1 MAATAFAL
9 INRSAGGSMRAM
21 SNAYKLVSAAP
32 LTPCI
37 GLCRLDGQGLCL
49 GCQRTGEEIGRW
61 AHMSDSERWVFMRE
75 VLPARQSA
83 AMKDDALAPLLAALH
98 PLSMPPT
105 APGWNHDD
113 MTVLLGTADRQPAAV
128 LVGFREGVQ
137 PRLVLTVRTDHL
149 QSHAG
154 QVAFPGG
161 RSDPDDRNALS
172 TALRESQE
180 EIGLD
185 PALVTPLGYLDCFE
199 TISGYVIT
207 PVVARIAA
215 DARLHPAPDEVA
227 EVFEVPLDFLLEP
240 ANLRRYTME
249 FRGHRRPM
257 VEFVH
262 GGHRIWGATAS
273 MLLNLLQRMGLEHI

>member
-1 MAATAFAL
+1 
-9 INRSAGGSMRAM
+9 M
-21 SNAYKLVSAAP
+21 SNAYRLAPATP

-37 GLCRLDGQGLCL
+37 GLCRLDARGLCI

-61 AHMSDSERWVFMRE
+61 ARMEDSERLQYMRD
-75 VLPARQSA
+75 VLPHRQLTA
-83 AMKDDALAPLLAALH
+83 TKEDALAPLLSALH
-98 PLSMPPT
+98 PLSAPPT
-105 APGWNHDD
+105 ALGWNHQD
-113 MTVLLGTADRQPAAV
+113 MTTLLGTAVRQSAAV

-161 RSDPDDRNALS
+161 RSDPEDRDALS
-172 TALRESQE
+172 TALRESEE

-185 PALVTPLGYLDCFE
+185 PSLVTPLGYLDCFE
-199 TISGYVIT
+199 TISGYCIT

-227 EVFEVPLDFLLEP
+227 EVFEVPLSFLLEP
-240 ANLRRYTME
+240 ANLRRYTMD

-273 MLLNLLQRMGLEHI
+273 MLLNLLQRMGATHA